1 MGLTEYLW
9 ARAQRVGSPAERV
22 VLMRLADGLHQ
33 GGDVPV
39 PCTFSTLVARW
50 DRDGMDAMDVIDA
63 CYCLQE
69 RGLLADV
76 ADDDEGRI
84 TGTVLCDMHYEW
96 LAAVAAV
103 GKPMSVAERRARSR
117 HQRLHVL
124 ADRDGWACYLC
135 HEPLVDV
142 CTHDGTLPRELH
154 AWLPQR
160 EHVVP
165 RALGGVNDD
174 SNLRLAC
181 WPCNARKGAQ

>member
-1 MGLTEYLW
+1 MGMNEYMW
-9 ARAQRVGSPAERV
+9 ARRQRVGSPAERV
-22 VLMRLADGLHQ
+22 VLLDLADGVHR
-33 GGDVPV
+33 GGDAPV
-39 PCTFSTLVARW
+39 ACTFVTWATTYK
-50 DRDGMDAMDVIDA
+50 RDGMDAVDVIDA
-63 CYCLQE
+63 CYGLQE

-76 ADDDEGRI
+76 ADDDEGTV

-96 LAAVAAV
+96 LAAVVAA
-103 GKPMSVAERRARSR
+103 GTPLSVAERRARSR

-142 CTHDGTLPRELH
+142 CTHGETLPRELH

-165 RALGGVNDD
+165 RALGGANHD

-181 WPCNARKGAQ
+181 WPCNSKKGAQ

>member
-1 MGLTEYLW
+1 MGLNEYMW
-9 ARAQRVGSPAERV
+9 GRRQRVDSPAERV
-22 VLMRLADGLHQ
+22 VLMHLADGLHR
-33 GGDVPV
+33 GGAAPE
-39 PCTFSTLVARW
+39 PCTFIISA
-50 DRDGMDAMDVIDA
+50 DRYDWDGMDAIQVIDA

-76 ADDDEGRI
+76 ADDDEGTV

-96 LAAVAAV
+96 LAAVAAA
-103 GKPMSVAERRARSR
+103 GEPMSVAERRSRSR

-135 HEPLVDV
+135 HEPLADV
-142 CTHDGTLPRELH
+142 CTHGETLPRELH

-165 RALGGVNDD
+165 RALGGANDD

-181 WPCNARKGAQ
+181 WPCNARKGSQ